1 MVSVFFLFAEP
12 EYIDLTT
19 KLAEKRIEKET
30 PKKAKSSP
38 KPAESAELSKKKQT
52 KKKKAE
58 AKVQQDSDD
67 VSDEELDEED
77 EEDDLQVHNDD
88 YAAEPAKPV
97 TNDDFIQ
104 SLDAD
109 TLKHFNEFYTC
120 CLTNNSQK
128 LSDKISEFKS
138 EHISIEKLL
147 NKRVNKENGFT
158 LLHLSSELG
167 NHECIWQLLVNGADP
182 SQPDLT
188 RQNRVPYTIASNKQ
202 SRDQFRLFMN
212 DYPDRYDYTKARV
225 PGPLSREK
233 LNEKTEKEKEKR
245 KQQRKLKRERQAE
258 SKKIENEKDWEEK
271 ERQKFLALSDEQK
284 RALTNPA
291 PTPASEFMAT
301 STFNTAT
308 ATATAPKTKPALPK
322 LRVANRCWFCAI
334 DISELS
340 QPFEYFD
347 YKFCSARCL
356 RAHRYLP
363 KTGSSNNSK

>member
-1 MVSVFFLFAEP
+1 MEK
-12 EYIDLTT
+12 
-19 KLAEKRIEKET
+19 KLEAV
-30 PKKAKSSP
+30 KKSKSSP
-38 KPAESAELSKKKQT
+38 KPAKTGEELDLSKKKPT

-58 AKVQQDSDD
+58 VKVNTDSEDEE
-67 VSDEELDEED
+67 SSNEELDDED
-77 EEDDLQVHNDD
+77 EDLQVSSD
-88 YAAEPAKPV
+88 YATEPAKPV

-104 SLDAD
+104 SIDAG
-109 TLKHFNEFYTC
+109 TLKFFNEFYTC

-128 LSDKISEFKS
+128 QSDKINEFKS
-138 EHISIEKLL
+138 QPSLPHISIEKLL

-167 NHECIWQLLVNGADP
+167 NHECIWHLLVNGADP

-188 RQNRVPYTIASNKQ
+188 RQNRTPYNIASNKQ

-212 DYPDRYDYTKARV
+212 DYPDRYDYKLARI
-225 PGPLSREK
+225 PAPLSRDK

-258 SKKIENEKDWEEK
+258 SKKVENEKESEEK
-271 ERQKFLALSDEQK
+271 ERQKFLSLTDEQK
-284 RALTNPA
+284 RALTNPN
-291 PTPASEFMAT
+291 PTPASAFMAETNNASRNPPST
-301 STFNTAT
+301 S
-308 ATATAPKTKPALPK
+308 KLALPK
-322 LRVANRCWFCAI
+322 LKVANRCWFCAI

-363 KTGSSNNSK
+363 KPGSK